1 MANFGASLAQAAGA
15 GLLQYGQFKYQ
26 EQIEAMREAN
36 MAKREAARME
46 YEKAQ
51 RAEDRALRKT
61 EREED
66 RALRTKERGEDLA
79 FAREQ
84 MAAQDA
90 KWKAQFNQ
98 QAHQFNE
105 TMGFK
110 RVDDLNS
117 TMDSVY
123 ARSQARLDKLEE
135 LRLKAAADPTL
146 SGNQAAMADYTKQ
159 IDEAKKAVITERESS
174 MASLFEA
181 NPALATKSKYYG
193 GESWKLYQNTLQ
205 AGQAAGVPSPSD
217 FAATISPGTPG
228 AARNSRDEGGADRTP
243 KQQPQPAAVV
253 DGADAA
259 LLRKAQE
266 TPVGLLWQGTKSLAG
281 GIVDAGKTAV
291 DDTVFVVKGLA
302 GAADRTARR
311 IAYPAAVARV
321 ALTTPI
327 NQEAADLAR
336 QIENEGDIVKRQR
349 LLERLRQLQSK

>member
-1 MANFGASLAQAAGA
+1 MASFSASLAKAAGA

-51 RAEDRALRKT
+51 RAEDRALRKS

-66 RALRTKERGEDLA
+66 RSLRTKERGEDLA

-84 MAAQDA
+84 MKAQDA
-90 KWKAQFNQ
+90 KWNAQLNQ
-98 QAHQFNE
+98 QAYQFNE

-110 RVDDLNS
+110 RVDDLNG
-117 TMDSVY
+117 TMDAVY
-123 ARSQARLDKLEE
+123 ARSQERLDKLEE
-135 LRLKAAADPTL
+135 LRLEAAADPVL
-146 SGNQAAMADYTKQ
+146 SANKEGMAAYQAQ
-159 IDEAKKAVITERESS
+159 IDEAKARIIEDREAS
-174 MASLFEA
+174 MMSLFEA
-181 NPALATKSKYYG
+181 NPALVPQTKYYG
-193 GESWKLYQNTLQ
+193 GESWQNYEAMRKAEAQ
-205 AGQAAGVPSPSD
+205 PGVPSPAD
-217 FAATISPGTPG
+217 FSATISPGTPG
-228 AARNSRDEGGADRTP
+228 AARNSRDEGGGARPP
-243 KQQPQPAAVV
+243 KQPPQPAAVV

-266 TPVGLLWQGTKSLAG
+266 TPAGLLWQGTKSLAG

-291 DDTVFVVKGLA
+291 DDATFVAGGLA
-302 GAADRTARR
+302 RGAVGVGNR
-311 IAYPAAVARV
+311 IAYPATVART

-336 QIENEGDIVKRQR
+336 QIENEGDLAKRQQ
-349 LLERLRQLQSK
+349 LLARLRQLQSK